1 MPRPRFYKLPPER
14 RREIIVA
21 AGKALGT
28 GGYEAVS
35 LNRVLEQVGLSKGAA
50 YYYFDSKDD
59 LIATVCLAL
68 WDQVLQ
74 RQSLDPAS
82 LTEESF
88 WPSLAE
94 VAHDLVN
101 CVQEERWMASA
112 IKLIWSLPPDARR
125 TEPLAG
131 AFNTIIAWFATLIQR
146 GREMGLIRTDLP
158 EDLLLAVVV
167 AMDEAADRWMLEHW
181 DDTDPETMTRHTQA
195 MLDMYRRVLSPS
207 GRGDDAN

>member
-28 GGYEAVS
+28 GGYQGVS

-68 WDQVLQ
+68 WDHVLK
-74 RQSLDPAS
+74 RQDLDPAS
-82 LTEESF
+82 LTKESF
-88 WPSLAE
+88 WSSLAK

-112 IKLIWSLPPDARR
+112 IKLIWSLPAETRK

-131 AFNTIIAWFATLIQR
+131 AFNTIIAWLAALIQR
-146 GREMGLIRTDLP
+146 GRELGMIRTDLP

-167 AMDEAADRWMLEHW
+167 AMDEAADRWMFDNW
-181 DDTDPETMTRHTQA
+181 DESDSETMTRHTEA
-195 MLDMYRRVLSPS
+195 MLDMYRRILSPNGS
-207 GRGDDAN
+207 AR